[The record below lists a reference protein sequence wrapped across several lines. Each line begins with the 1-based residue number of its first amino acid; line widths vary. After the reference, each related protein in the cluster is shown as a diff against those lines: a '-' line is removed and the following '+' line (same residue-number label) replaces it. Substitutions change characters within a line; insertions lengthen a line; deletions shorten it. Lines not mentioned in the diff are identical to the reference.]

1 MTFDMLLTQDTID
14 AYTAQGLWRN
24 KTLTDYLDDAVA
36 ATPAKVSTVDP
47 RGSITYAE
55 LGQKV
60 QRCALGLLELGIAP
74 GDVISIQLPNWHEW
88 LVIHLAAVRIGAL
101 TNPLIAIYRDREVG
115 YMMKRAGSKLLVV
128 PQQFRKFDYPAMVR
142 RLAPELPALERV
154 LVVGADSDGADPASG
169 GDDGFLSWETFMAT
183 PWEERRDPAEL
194 DALRPDP
201 NALAVMIF
209 TSGTTGEPKGVMHTH
224 NTLVAGSLPWPDKLG
239 MDRDAVIHMASTFAH
254 LTGYLYGVSLPLQ
267 LGATVILQDVWNAAE
282 FVELVEQ
289 HGIQHTSGATP
300 FLHDL
305 LEAKNLAD
313 HDTSSLARF
322 CCMGAPIPRS
332 MIAGA
337 KQRLP
342 QLSVF
347 GGWGQTECCLVTM
360 GHPSDPQDKII
371 NSDGRA
377 LAGMQVRVLDLDGSD
392 AAPGVEGRLQVKGPF
407 LFQGYAGKLEQTRSE
422 FDGDWFDTGDLATLD
437 EEGYLRIAGRTKD
450 VIIRGGENIPVAY
463 VENALYEHPKVDA
476 VALVSIPHARLQET
490 ACAAFV
496 LKEGETTLTL
506 AEIQAFLAAKGVAK
520 PYWPERVEVVP
531 DFPRTPSG
539 KIQKFQL
546 RERFAAAV
554 AEAAAAAVQPNPA
567 PVGEAL

>member
-88 LVIHLAAVRIGAL
+88 LVIHLAAVRIGAV

-267 LGATVILQDVWNAAE
+267 LGATVILQDVWNAEE

-450 VIIRGGENIPVAY
+450 R
-463 VENALYEHPKVDA
+463 K
-476 VALVSIPHARLQET
+476 STRLNSSHWE
-490 ACAAFV
+490 
-496 LKEGETTLTL
+496 
-506 AEIQAFLAAKGVAK
+506 
-520 PYWPERVEVVP
+520 
-531 DFPRTPSG
+531 
-539 KIQKFQL
+539 
-546 RERFAAAV
+546 
-554 AEAAAAAVQPNPA
+554 
-567 PVGEAL
+567 